1 MIRDTFFVVLNPH
14 TKKTKSQKKG
24 SRIMIRDHTGT
35 TREPQ
40 GKTNKKKAAFTDSL
54 TGEKWDSNPRPSEP
68 QSDALT
74 N

>member
-1 MIRDTFFVVLNPH
+1 
-14 TKKTKSQKKG
+14 
-24 SRIMIRDHTGT
+24 MIRDHTGT

-74 N
+74 NWAILTIFILSSVYLFKTVQR

>member
-1 MIRDTFFVVLNPH
+1 MLCIFKNLSH

-24 SRIMIRDHTGT
+24 SRIIIRDHTGT
-35 TREPQ
+35 TRE
-40 GKTNKKKAAFTDSL
+40 NKQKKAAFTDSL

>member
-1 MIRDTFFVVLNPH
+1 M
-14 TKKTKSQKKG
+14 KG
-24 SRIMIRDHTGT
+24 SRIIIRDHTGT
-35 TREPQ
+35 TRE
-40 GKTNKKKAAFTDSL
+40 NKQKKAAFTDSL